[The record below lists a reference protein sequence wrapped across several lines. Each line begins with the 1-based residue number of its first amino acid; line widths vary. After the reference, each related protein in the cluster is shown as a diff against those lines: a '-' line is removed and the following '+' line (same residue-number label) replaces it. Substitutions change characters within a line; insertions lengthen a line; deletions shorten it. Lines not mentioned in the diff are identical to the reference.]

1 MLGGDS
7 MPVRTTK
14 ELMRDA
20 VENLPP
26 DATVEEAMERL
37 YLLAKIEHGLEQEE
51 AGETV
56 THEEVRHRLSL

>member
-1 MLGGDS
+1 
-7 MPVRTTK
+7 MPVRTIK
-14 ELMRDA
+14 ELMLDA

-37 YLLAKIEHGLEQEE
+37 YLLAKIERGLEQEE

-56 THEEVRHRLSL
+56 THEEVRHRLGL

>member
-1 MLGGDS
+1 

-37 YLLAKIEHGLEQEE
+37 YLLAKIEQGLEQAE

-56 THEEVRHRLSL
+56 THEEARHRLGL

>member
-1 MLGGDS
+1 

-37 YLLAKIEHGLEQEE
+37 YLLAKIEHGLEQAE

-56 THEEVRHRLSL
+56 THEEARHQLGL

>member
-1 MLGGDS
+1 

-37 YLLAKIEHGLEQEE
+37 YLLAKIEHGLEQAET
-51 AGETV
+51 GDTV
-56 THEEVRHRLSL
+56 THEEARHQLGL